1 MKKTLLSLSL
11 ALFGL
16 AMSSCNKQSESSP
29 TSSVDEDIEKIIS
42 SLSLEEKVGQMTNL
56 TLQTVAYEQA
66 RKIIVD
72 TAKLRDAIVNHNIGS
87 IQNVINHAY
96 NIDEWRAMV
105 DQMQKITL
113 EQTRHKIPFLYC
125 IDAVHGANYI
135 YGATLFPH
143 NIGMAATRNPELM
156 EKCAAVT
163 AAETR
168 ASGVRYNFSPVLDV
182 GRNQQWSRF
191 GETFGEDTY
200 LVGEMG
206 LASVK
211 GFEGSDVSKMD
222 NVASCMKH
230 FVGYSAPMNGK
241 DRAPALIPEIVLR
254 EYYLPTFQK
263 AIDQGSKTLMVNSA
277 EINGTPVHASKFL
290 LTKVLR
296 EEMGFKGVVI
306 SDWEDVKKMMERHRV
321 AKTHKDAVYLAVN
334 AGIDM
339 CIVPFDFSFYTDLVA
354 LVKEGKISEERINES
369 VRRILI
375 LKKSLGL
382 FTNPYVEKESLANF
396 AKPEYKE
403 LTLQAALE
411 SITLL
416 KNEKNTLPLSTTQ
429 KVMITGPNANSIT
442 ALHGAW
448 SYCWQGNRDSVY
460 PSGLKSIAQ
469 VFSNASANAKHV
481 PSFTF
486 YDNTNV
492 DANTMLQAAKKSDV
506 VMVCLGE
513 QAYAE
518 TPGNTPDIEL
528 DDRQIDLVKT
538 LAKSGKPIVLVL
550 LQARPSI
557 IRKIEPLCSAIVL
570 GYWPGPQGAEAI
582 KRVVYGEFNPCGKLP
597 FTYPRYNGTLIT
609 YDHKLLDEAKE
620 VVDPEYK
627 YFFEFNPQY
636 HFGHGLSYT
645 TFSYSGLKLSAD
657 TITNSDSLMVS
668 ITISNTGTKAGHEVV
683 ELYLKDM
690 VASITPPVKRLKRFN
705 KIFLNPSESKTLTFK
720 LIKKDFEFVNESLI
734 WTSEA
739 GDFEVIVSNQK
750 KMFYLTQIPQ

>member
-1 MKKTLLSLSL
+1 MKKKILSL
-11 ALFGL
+11 ALIGL
-16 AMSSCNKQSESSP
+16 VMSSCNKQSESSTK
-29 TSSVDEDIEKIIS
+29 TSADNEIEKIIS

-56 TLQTVAYEQA
+56 TLATVAFEEGQ
-66 RKIIVD
+66 KIMID
-72 TAKLRDAIVNHNIGS
+72 TAKLRDVIVNHHIGS

-96 NIDEWRAMV
+96 TIEEWRDMV
-105 DQMQKITL
+105 NQMQKMTL
-113 EQTRHKIPFLYC
+113 EQTRNKIPFLYC

-156 EKCAAVT
+156 EKCAAIT

-206 LASVK
+206 LASIK
-211 GFEGSDVSKMD
+211 GFEGTDVSKMD
-222 NVASCMKH
+222 KVASCMKH

-241 DRAPALIPEIVLR
+241 DRAPAHIPEIVLR

-306 SDWEDVKKMMERHRV
+306 SDWEDVKKMVERHRV

-382 FTNPYVEKESLANF
+382 FTNPYVEKESLAQF

-403 LTLQAALE
+403 VTLQAALE

-429 KVMITGPNANSIT
+429 KVMITGPNANSVT

-460 PSGLKSIAQ
+460 PSGLQNIAQ
-469 VFSNASANAKHV
+469 VFTNASTNAKHV

-492 DANTMLQAAKKSDV
+492 DATNMLQAAKKSDV
-506 VMVCLGE
+506 VIVCLGE

-528 DDRQIDLVKT
+528 DDRQIELVKT

-557 IRKIEPLCSAIVL
+557 IRKIEPFCSAIIL
-570 GYWPGPQGAEAI
+570 GYWPGPQGADAI
-582 KRVVYGEFNPCGKLP
+582 KKVVYGEFNPCGKLP

-645 TFSYSGLKLSAD
+645 TFSYSDLKLSAD
-657 TITNSDSLMVS
+657 TITNSDSLIVS
-668 ITISNTGTKAGHEVV
+668 INVSNTGTKAGFEVV
-683 ELYLKDM
+683 ELYLQDM
-690 VASITPPVKRLKRFN
+690 VASITPPVKRLKRFS
-705 KIFLNPSESKTLTFK
+705 KIFLNPSETKTLTFK
-720 LIKKDFEFVNESLI
+720 LIKKDLEFVNESLI

-739 GDFEVIVSNQK
+739 GDFEVIVSDQK
-750 KMFYLTQIPQ
+750 RMFYLK

>member
-1 MKKTLLSLSL
+1 
-11 ALFGL
+11 
-16 AMSSCNKQSESSP
+16 
-29 TSSVDEDIEKIIS
+29 
-42 SLSLEEKVGQMTNL
+42 
-56 TLQTVAYEQA
+56 
-66 RKIIVD
+66 
-72 TAKLRDAIVNHNIGS
+72 
-87 IQNVINHAY
+87 
-96 NIDEWRAMV
+96 
-105 DQMQKITL
+105 
-113 EQTRHKIPFLYC
+113 
-125 IDAVHGANYI
+125 
-135 YGATLFPH
+135 
-143 NIGMAATRNPELM
+143 
-156 EKCAAVT
+156 
-163 AAETR
+163 
-168 ASGVRYNFSPVLDV
+168 
-182 GRNQQWSRF
+182 
-191 GETFGEDTY
+191 
-200 LVGEMG
+200 
-206 LASVK
+206 
-211 GFEGSDVSKMD
+211 
-222 NVASCMKH
+222 
-230 FVGYSAPMNGK
+230 
-241 DRAPALIPEIVLR
+241 
-254 EYYLPTFQK
+254 
-263 AIDQGSKTLMVNSA
+263 
-277 EINGTPVHASKFL
+277 
-290 LTKVLR
+290 
-296 EEMGFKGVVI
+296 
-306 SDWEDVKKMMERHRV
+306 
-321 AKTHKDAVYLAVN
+321 
-334 AGIDM
+334 M
-339 CIVPFDFSFYTDLVA
+339 CIVPFDYSFYNDLLA

-369 VRRILI
+369 VRRILT

-382 FTNPYVEKESLANF
+382 FTNPYVEKENLANF

-429 KVMITGPNANSIT
+429 KIMITGPNANSVT

-460 PSGLKSIAQ
+460 PAGSENIAQ
-469 VFSNASANAKHV
+469 VMTKASANAKHV

-486 YDNTNV
+486 YDNSNV
-492 DANTMLQAAKKSDV
+492 DANVMLQAAKKSDV

-538 LAKSGKPIVLVL
+538 LSKSGKPIVLVL

-582 KRVVYGEFNPCGKLP
+582 KKVVYGEFNPCGKLP

-645 TFSYSGLKLSAD
+645 TFSYSDLILSAD
-657 TITNSDSLMVS
+657 TITNSDSLVVS
-668 ITISNTGTKAGHEVV
+668 INISNTGTKAGFEVV
-683 ELYLKDM
+683 ELYLQDM
-690 VASITPPVKRLKRFN
+690 VASITPPVKRLKRFS

-720 LIKKDFEFVNESLI
+720 LIKKDLEFVNESLI

-739 GDFEVIVSNQK
+739 GDFEVIVANQK
-750 KMFYLTQIPQ
+750 KMFYLK